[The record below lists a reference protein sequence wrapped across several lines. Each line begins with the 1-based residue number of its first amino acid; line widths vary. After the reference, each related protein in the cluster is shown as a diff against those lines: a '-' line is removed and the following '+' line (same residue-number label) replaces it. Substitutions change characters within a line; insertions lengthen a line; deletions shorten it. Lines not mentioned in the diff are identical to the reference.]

1 MIQMHSIILQ
11 TKDNEQKEIQTDK
24 SLLFVG
30 ANGSGKTRLGTWIE
44 MESPQK
50 DKVHRVSA
58 QKSLT
63 MPDSTTPTS
72 LERAQKDLLY
82 GYAEAPSDQAWHF
95 KSGRRW
101 NQKPAVSMLNDYQKL
116 MVFLFSDHTEE
127 SAKYLAASK
136 ATNERVVP
144 PETNLDKVKK
154 VWEKILPHREL
165 KIGGLKIETLV
176 KGDPSSNYNASEM
189 SDGERVIFYL
199 IGQCLA
205 APQDGIIVI
214 DEPEVHL
221 HKSVQVPLWQEI
233 QKLRDDCVFIF
244 LTHDVSFASGMNE
257 TQKIWLKSY
266 DGNSWDWEVVEAI
279 DNFPEELLIEV
290 LGSRKPIVFVEG
302 ENGSYDTALYQ
313 AILKEYLVIPRGSCS
328 EVIMSTK
335 ALRASNQLHHLNVIG
350 IIDRDRRVDEEL
362 AALKAAGIYSLEV
375 AEVENLFCVPEVLKV
390 VSEYLLRDSSE
401 DIQAISNFVFKNLQ
415 KELDTQ
421 VSLRTAG
428 EIKFR
433 LNLFDEK
440 AKGKEK
446 LSLALT
452 NLSSSINVS
461 DIYDNIES
469 QFTNIIE
476 SKDYTGLLRLYN
488 RKSISAQISKY
499 FDLTNGGLAQLVVRL
514 ALSNQKDDIVAAI
527 KPYLGDL
534 EEPAA

>member
-1 MIQMHSIILQ
+1 MHSIILH
-11 TKDNEQKEIQTDK
+11 TKNNEQKEIKTEK

-50 DKVHRVSA
+50 DKVHRISA

-72 LERAQKDLLY
+72 LDRAQKDLLC
-82 GYAEAPSDQAWHF
+82 GYAEAPSDEVWNY
-95 KSGRRW
+95 KSGHRW
-101 NQKPAVSMLNDYQKL
+101 SFKPAVSLLDDYQKL

-127 SAKYLAASK
+127 SAKYLAASR
-136 ATNERVVP
+136 ASEERVVP
-144 PETNLDKVKK
+144 PETKLDKVKK
-154 VWEKILPHREL
+154 VWEKVLPHREL
-165 KIGGLKIETLV
+165 KLCGLKIETLV
-176 KGDPSSNYNASEM
+176 KGEPSSIYNASEM

-205 APQDGIIVI
+205 APENGIIVV

-244 LTHDVSFASGMNE
+244 LTHDVSFASAMND

-266 DGNSWDWEVVEAI
+266 DGSGWDWEIVEAI

-290 LGSRKPIVFVEG
+290 LGSRKPIAFVEG

-335 ALRASNQLHHLNVIG
+335 ALIASNQLHHLKVIG

-362 AALKAAGIYSLEV
+362 VALKEAGVYSLKV

-390 VSEYLLRDSSE
+390 VSEHLLRDSSE
-401 DIQAISNFVFKNLQ
+401 DIQAISNFVFRNLQ
-415 KELDTQ
+415 NELETQ
-421 VSLRTAG
+421 ISLRVAG

-440 AKGKEK
+440 SRGKDK
-446 LSLALT
+446 LSLALIK
-452 NLSSSINVS
+452 LASSIDVS
-461 DIYDNIES
+461 NIYDEIET

-476 SKDYTGLLRLYN
+476 RKDYTELLKLYN
-488 RKSISAQISKY
+488 RKSISAQVSKY
-499 FDLTNGGLAQLVVRL
+499 FGLTNGGLAQLVVRM
-514 ALSNQKDDIVAAI
+514 ALSNQNDAIVAAI

-534 EEPAA
+534 VIPAT

>member
-1 MIQMHSIILQ
+1 MYSIILQ
-11 TKDNEQKEIQTDK
+11 TKNSEQREIQTDK

-50 DKVHRVSA
+50 DRVHRISA
-58 QKSLT
+58 QKSLS

-82 GYAEAPSDQAWHF
+82 GYADAPLEQAWHY
-95 KSGRRW
+95 KSGHRW
-101 NQKPAVSMLNDYQKL
+101 SQKPAVSMLNDYQKL

-136 ATNERVVP
+136 VTNERVVP

-154 VWEKILPHREL
+154 VWEKVLPHREL
-165 KIGGLKIETLV
+165 KLGGLKIETLI

-205 APQDGIIVI
+205 APKNGIIVV

-244 LTHDVSFASGMNE
+244 LTHDVSFASGMND

-266 DGNSWDWEVVEAI
+266 DGKGWDWEVVEAI

-290 LGSRKPIVFVEG
+290 LGSRKPIAFVEG

-328 EVIMSTK
+328 EVILSTK

-362 AALKAAGIYSLEV
+362 KALKASGVYSLEV
-375 AEVENLFCVPEVLKV
+375 AEVENLFCVPEVLKI
-390 VSEYLLRDSSE
+390 VSEHLLRDSSE

-415 KELDTQ
+415 KELEAQ
-421 VSLRTAG
+421 ISLRVAG

-440 AKGKEK
+440 AKGKDK
-446 LSLALT
+446 LSLALS
-452 NLSSSINVS
+452 NLASSIDVS
-461 DIYDNIES
+461 NIYDEIET

-476 SKDYTGLLRLYN
+476 RKDYTELLKLYN
-488 RKSISAQISKY
+488 RKSISAQVSKY
-499 FDLTNGGLAQLVVRL
+499 FDLTNGGLAQLVVRM
-514 ALSNQKDDIVAAI
+514 ALSNQKDAIVAAI

-534 EEPAA
+534 ETPAA

>member
-1 MIQMHSIILQ
+1 MYSIILQ
-11 TKDNEQKEIQTDK
+11 TKNSEQREIQTDK

-50 DKVHRVSA
+50 DKVHRISA

-82 GYAEAPSDQAWHF
+82 GYAEAPLDKAWHY
-95 KSGRRW
+95 KSGHRW
-101 NQKPAVSMLNDYQKL
+101 SKKPAVSMLNDYQKL

-154 VWEKILPHREL
+154 VWEKVLPHREL
-165 KIGGLKIETLV
+165 KLGGLKIETLI

-205 APQDGIIVI
+205 APKNGIIVV

-244 LTHDVSFASGMNE
+244 LTHDVSFASGMND

-266 DGNSWDWEVVEAI
+266 DGKGWDWEVVEAI

-290 LGSRKPIVFVEG
+290 LGSRKPIAFVEG

-328 EVIMSTK
+328 EVILSTK

-362 AALKAAGIYSLEV
+362 KALKASGVYSLEV
-375 AEVENLFCVPEVLKV
+375 AEVENLFCVPEVLKI
-390 VSEYLLRDSSE
+390 VSKHLLRDSSE

-415 KELDTQ
+415 KELETQ
-421 VSLRTAG
+421 ISLRVAG

-440 AKGKEK
+440 AKGKDK
-446 LSLALT
+446 LSLALS
-452 NLSSSINVS
+452 NLASSIDVS
-461 DIYDNIES
+461 NIYDEIET

-476 SKDYTGLLRLYN
+476 RKDYTKLLKLYN
-488 RKSISAQISKY
+488 RKSISAQVSKY
-499 FDLTNGGLAQLVVRL
+499 FDLTNGGLAQLVVRM
-514 ALSNQKDDIVAAI
+514 ALSNQKDAIVAAI

-534 EEPAA
+534 ETPAA